1 MVKIKSVVF
10 PKEIATFN
18 DGILFESSLDA
29 ISIVEA
35 VKRQSIPGSI
45 TQVRKFCFSIPRL
58 ILTKVGRGSK
68 KALGVLTRLLPM
80 G

>member
-1 MVKIKSVVF
+1 MLTPNIQEVIAICLESSRTIPWSNKSVVF

-18 DGILFESSLDA
+18 DGIPFESSLDA

-45 TQVRKFCFSIPRL
+45 TQVR
-58 ILTKVGRGSK
+58 
-68 KALGVLTRLLPM
+68 
-80 G
+80 